1 MTQNNTH
8 QKSFW
13 RTEIADIL
21 LMLGFVAV
29 VQLLAPAL
37 SSGLPAWA
45 QLPLGIVLAVIPAI
59 IWLSIFHAQ
68 DRAEPEPRHF
78 VIGVAVLS
86 GLLAAAIGQPLLN
99 GFFRIES
106 WIHHDSA
113 TELLGSVLVVGVVQE
128 LLKFAAVR
136 FSIWHSNEFDQ
147 RIDGVLYGTAAG
159 VGYATLLNLSAV
171 LASDGFADIGAG
183 VVRIVI
189 TALAHG
195 AVGGLIGYFL
205 SRARFDHEPV
215 WWLPLGV
222 LLAALINGV
231 FSWLR
236 GAISQGALT
245 LNSESVTA
253 GYNALPALVLSA
265 VVAIGLFALVFALM
279 RRANAREAAKHVNQH
294 DAATALITLVVAV
307 IAVAA
312 GLLVRNSVESRVKT
326 YADAAGVTISYP
338 DGWRLDKRLSEDG
351 ILRVRD
357 PQSDGYPTTLELR
370 WVAID
375 PALDDKA
382 AVANVSSSLA
392 INRAREEAA
401 FKAFDLRMG
410 GANGVSATG
419 TYVFVANTGGA
430 LQESIPSVV
439 MGEDRYRRRGD
450 KVFVFSLHS
459 TDANR
464 ALAQAQFERFIS
476 AAALP

>member
-1 MTQNNTH
+1 
-8 QKSFW
+8 
-13 RTEIADIL
+13 
-21 LMLGFVAV
+21 MLGFVGI

-45 QLPLGIVLAVIPAI
+45 QLPLGIALAVVPAI
-59 IWLSIFHAQ
+59 LWLSIFHAQ

-106 WIHHDSA
+106 WIHHDA
-113 TELLGSVLVVGVVQE
+113 LTELLGSVLVVGVLQE

-136 FSIWHSNEFDQ
+136 FSIWHSKEFDQ

-171 LASDGFADIGAG
+171 MASDGFADIGAG

-245 LNSESVTA
+245 LNSESATA
-253 GYNALPALVLSA
+253 GYNALPALALSA
-265 VVAIGLFALVFALM
+265 AMAAGLFALVFVLM
-279 RRANAREAAKHVNQH
+279 RRANAREAAKHINQH
-294 DAATALITLVVAV
+294 DTATALITLVAAA
-307 IAVAA
+307 IALAA
-312 GLLVRNSVESRVKT
+312 GLLVRSGVESRVKT
-326 YADAAGVTISYP
+326 YADASGVTIAYP
-338 DGWRLDKRLSEDG
+338 EGWRLDKRLAEDG
-351 ILRVRD
+351 ILRARD

-382 AVANVSSSLA
+382 AVANVSSSLT

-401 FKAFDLRMG
+401 FKAFDLSMG
-410 GANGVSATG
+410 GAGGMSATG

-439 MGEDRYRRRGD
+439 LGEDRYQRRGD
-450 KVFVFSLHS
+450 KVFVFSLQS

-464 ALAQAQFERFIS
+464 AVAQAQFERFIS
-476 AAALP
+476 ATALP

>member
-13 RTEIADIL
+13 RTEIADIM
-21 LMLGFVAV
+21 LMLGFVGI
-29 VQLLAPAL
+29 VQLLSPVL
-37 SSGLPAWA
+37 SSGLPDWA
-45 QLPLGIVLAVIPAI
+45 QLPLGIALAVIPAI
-59 IWLSIFHAQ
+59 LWLSIFHAQ

-78 VIGVAVLS
+78 VVGVAVLS

-106 WIHHDSA
+106 WIHHDSL
-113 TELLGSVLVVGVVQE
+113 TELLGSILVVGVLQE

-189 TALAHG
+189 TSLAHG

-205 SRARFDHEPV
+205 SRARFDREPV

-245 LNSESVTA
+245 LNSDSATA
-253 GYNALPALVLSA
+253 GYNAVPALALSA
-265 VVAIGLFALVFALM
+265 VVAAGLFALVFGLM
-279 RRANAREAAKHVNQH
+279 RRGNSREAAKHVNQH
-294 DAATALITLVVAV
+294 DTATALITLV
-307 IAVAA
+307 IAALALAA
-312 GLLVRNSVESRVKT
+312 GLLVRNSVESRVKS
-326 YADAAGVTISYP
+326 YAHASGVKIAYP
-338 DGWRLDKRLSEDG
+338 DSWRLDTRLAEDG
-351 ILRVRD
+351 ILRARD
-357 PQSDGYPTTLELR
+357 PQSNGYPTTLELR

-392 INRAREEAA
+392 INRARDEAA
-401 FKAFDLRMG
+401 FKAFDLSMG
-410 GANGVSATG
+410 GANGITAAG

-439 MGEDRYRRRGD
+439 LGEDRYVRRGD

-464 ALAQAQFERFIS
+464 AVAQAQFERFIS
-476 AAALP
+476 AAALL